1 MLMVVAAAPLGC
13 LLLVLFVA
21 KCLTEGVP
29 QQQRFDRYLRF
40 YEGRHSDWCGQAP
53 ETAYDQRLY
62 AYVSGEHTL
71 LRLLSPQMWLP
82 LLLLNRTDQLTI
94 LLCTLQLKCAV
105 AVLLLLP
112 GLLPIQGLLLLVA
125 AVVCAS
131 VVSLPVK
138 FALDTLF
145 ERRGRARG
153 WLPTSEGRALVGNL
167 KAMQVQV
174 LERHVQARALLTHVD
189 ARHAVRAALFHW
201 ARNARIKAQLDE
213 TAGLIHSKHALLAW
227 KANAAALGEV
237 LARQRLRVQ
246 KIQSWALARPATLV
260 RFAETLGERMRPLTV
275 RLRDAMP
282 LRQPQLRVLGQR
294 MHAKLSHTEAERMGL
309 LPVAQRA
316 LLIIGGRWA
325 LARWCDAVAV
335 MRAEGWAR
343 RESRTSELAQRT
355 AATARRCARVL
366 AVWWAWWEWVEAAKL
381 IEQAAIREAQVKEQL
396 AQWKIQEGIEDS
408 SDDDDGPSRSNTQ
421 RSEGVGASTAPQSP
435 ARPPTAC
442 TEQAV
447 NAHDACRAATEQR
460 RATER
465 STRASRRSSVCSR
478 SSWASDTATE
488 RTMEGDPE
496 WDVESADEEDEGPA
510 SSERLIEWNH
520 VSALDPFG
528 VMEDEEKMAALRF
541 QVEADHPA
549 VPGRQTYLRAP
560 TVAVARPVGALLQT
574 VELMSALQ
582 RGEAPHTARSMR
594 HRVTSSV
601 PRGSVSP
608 RLKSLSTRRERV
620 MGVLSQLHGAESPL
634 QGLLVS
640 QLRKDMRALQRE
652 RLELLQLAALR
663 PNLTKIRRGVVG
675 SKRPKA
681 PSTLPQVA
689 LLELDGL
696 LRDTEAAARVLVVER
711 EEALRE
717 QREQEQQ
724 RQATERSKKRQ
735 PWRVPGRS
743 DGAGDTLGSSPQAS
757 LEYTAQKASEE
768 NAADD
773 TKEEGDQFGVS
784 SPGKVE
790 EATLGAAAEKLARST
805 RLHALLQQRAA
816 LQQLLDTLY
825 KKMESKANKSA
836 AAQPLDGGGASTGR
850 SSVGGSTTTGNYDD
864 RNSKRSTGAPKA
876 GGASVGSR
884 AAIEPQLASLSQE
897 DLAALQAA
905 VAASGGGA
913 SVGGASKM
921 FGDDDGEAVAAAL
934 DHVNHQ
940 IRAMLDDA
948 ADGLGLEP
956 LPKVETGN
964 AHAMA
969 EVVFDRAPTTS
980 FFSEGGVE
988 AAVMRAQ
995 TQERIAASEKGA
1007 EAAAFG
1013 TARRGGWMFPSLED
1027 MKPAAKKAGS
1037 EGWNLAGPQAA
1048 PNEAPSVPG
1057 ASLDATQCS
1066 ATTNPRKHED
1076 ESEVEQPVLFF
1087 GSRTLARTI
1096 RGPPSAEALARWRP
1110 NPQQIAK
1117 LRMQRAEELLLE
1129 HGIDTTLS
1137 GKQAYNTSGKQERL
1151 DKHLGNPR
1159 CQKRAAARGESAIAA
1174 AALAAVAAEARQANA
1189 LREANEARDNVAA
1202 NHTRRGSLK
1211 RAMPSARMRRSDGAV
1226 SVAEVASGLRRG
1238 KSRERARVSGAVS
1251 STADADA
1258 CSGVGDGDS
1267 RIAPVGS
1274 AQNKLIAMPA
1284 AADPVALE
1292 VRKLRVTSHAIGLE
1306 LQEVQQE
1313 RREIAARLESLAAGS
1328 RKMFSG
1334 TSGKLR
1340 QLETM
1345 ELEERGRQL
1354 DAKAAHLVVAFL
1366 AQSSKESGI
1375 KSAQVAAS
1383 RMDAQVQQLLHDH
1396 AASAGFEF
1404 EIAPR
1409 PSSGETG
1416 GQLLRAGSKW
1426 RNASTAMQEYR
1437 AQKQEDTVI
1446 LQAQPLAAAKVKRLQ
1461 RSLWLPWATVL
1472 FLMLVGGGTSA
1483 YLGLGTA
1490 GSTWNLDW
1498 VLVVSVSLMVD
1509 WLVLEP
1515 ALAMR
1520 HDKEHV
1526 RERSKWH
1533 EIREKHA
1540 AQGRAARAAW
1550 RAFMRARRVRR
1561 VGEEVVA
1568 REEQL
1573 AAYGQRALV
1582 PLEQAHDDS
1591 KKSEGPAEAEL
1602 LL

>member
-21 KCLTEGVP
+21 RCLTEGMP

-112 GLLPIQGLLLLVA
+112 GLLPIQGLLLLIA
-125 AVVCAS
+125 AIVCAS
-131 VVSLPVK
+131 AVSLPFK

-167 KAMQVQV
+167 KAMQIMQV

-237 LARQRLRVQ
+237 LARQRLKVQ
-246 KIQSWALARPATLV
+246 KLQSWALARPATLV

-294 MHAKLSHTEAERMGL
+294 MHAKLTHTEAERMGL

-343 RESRTSELAQRT
+343 RESRRSELAQRT

-366 AVWWAWWEWVEAAKL
+366 AVWWAWWEWVEAATL
-381 IEQAAIREAQVKEQL
+381 IEQAAIKEAQVKEQL

-408 SDDDDGPSRSNTQ
+408 SDDDDVPSSSNTQ
-421 RSEGVGASTAPQSP
+421 RSEGVGAPTAPHSP
-435 ARPPTAC
+435 VRPSIAC

-447 NAHDACRAATEQR
+447 NAHDARRARTEQR

-465 STRASRRSSVCSR
+465 STRASRRSSACSR
-478 SSWASDTATE
+478 SSWASDTGTE
-488 RTMEGDPE
+488 RTMEGDPA
-496 WDVESADEEDEGPA
+496 WDVESAGEEDEGQP
-510 SSERLIEWNH
+510 SSQRLIEWNH

-541 QVEADHPA
+541 QVEADHPP

-560 TVAVARPVGALLQT
+560 TVTVARPVGALLQT

-582 RGEAPHTARSMR
+582 RGEAPHTARSMH

-608 RLKSLSTRRERV
+608 RLKSLRTRRERV

-711 EEALRE
+711 EAAL
-717 QREQEQQ
+717 REQEQQ

-743 DGAGDTLGSSPQAS
+743 EGAGDMPGSSPQVS
-757 LEYTAQKASEE
+757 LEDTAQETSEA

-773 TKEEGDQFGVS
+773 TKEEGGHLVEALR
-784 SPGKVE
+784 GKVE
-790 EATLGAAAEKLARST
+790 EAKFGAVAEKLARST

-825 KKMESKANKSA
+825 KKMESRANKSA
-836 AAQPLDGGGASTGR
+836 AAEPLDGGGGTTGR
-850 SSVGGSTTTGNYDD
+850 SSVGGATPRGDNDD
-864 RNSKRSTGAPKA
+864 RSSKRSTGVPQV
-876 GGASVGSR
+876 GGASGGNR
-884 AAIEPQLASLSQE
+884 AAIEPQLPSLSQE

-905 VAASGGGA
+905 AAASGGAA

-940 IRAMLDDA
+940 IRGMLDDA

-956 LPKVETGN
+956 LPKVEKGN
-964 AHAMA
+964 AHAMS
-969 EVVFDRAPTTS
+969 EVRFDRAPTTS
-980 FFSEGGVE
+980 FFSEDGVE

-995 TQERIAASEKGA
+995 TKERIVADEKGA

-1048 PNEAPSVPG
+1048 PNEAPPVPG
-1057 ASLDATQCS
+1057 ASVGATHCPATSKPRQC
-1066 ATTNPRKHED
+1066 ED
-1076 ESEVEQPVLFF
+1076 ESEVDQPVLFF

-1096 RGPPSAEALARWRP
+1096 RGPPSAEALTRWRP

-1117 LRMQRAEELLLE
+1117 LRLQRAEELLIE
-1129 HGIDTTLS
+1129 HGIDTTLG
-1137 GKQAYNTSGKQERL
+1137 GKQAYNTSGKHERL
-1151 DKHLGNPR
+1151 DKHLGNAR
-1159 CQKRAAARGESAIAA
+1159 CQKRAAARGQGASAA

-1189 LREANEARDNVAA
+1189 LREANETRENVAA
-1202 NHTRRGSLK
+1202 SHKRCRGSLK
-1211 RAMPSARMRRSDGAV
+1211 RSMPSARVRRSGGAA
-1226 SVAEVASGLRRG
+1226 SVAEAASGLRRS
-1238 KSRERARVSGAVS
+1238 KSRERARVSGAIT
-1251 STADADA
+1251 STSDLGT
-1258 CSGVGDGDS
+1258 CSGIGDGDS

-1274 AQNKLIAMPA
+1274 VQNKLIAMPS
-1284 AADPVALE
+1284 AADPVAHE

-1313 RREIAARLESLAAGS
+1313 RREAAARLESLAAGG

-1334 TSGKLR
+1334 MSR
-1340 QLETM
+1340 QLRELEAM

-1366 AQSSKESGI
+1366 AQSSKESGV

-1409 PSSGETG
+1409 PSSGEAG

-1426 RNASTAMQEYR
+1426 RNANMAMQEYR
-1437 AQKQEDTVI
+1437 TQKQEDTVI

-1461 RSLWLPWATVL
+1461 RSLWLPWAAVL
-1472 FLMLVGGGTSA
+1472 FLMLMGGGISA
-1483 YLGLGTA
+1483 YLGLATA
-1490 GSTWNLDW
+1490 GTTWNLEW
-1498 VLVVSVSLMVD
+1498 VLVVGVSLMVD

-1526 RERSKWH
+1526 RERNKWQ

-1540 AQGRAARAAW
+1540 AQGRATRAAW

-1573 AAYGQRALV
+1573 AASGQRALV
-1582 PLEQAHDDS
+1582 PLEQAHGDS
-1591 KKSEGPAEAEL
+1591 KKWEGPAEL
-1602 LL
+1602 LQ